1 MSDFIPDE
9 PEVKGTLAGNHPLR
23 RFITALF
30 GVWMLGLSLFFF
42 LRFSF
47 VFYFENEEAI
57 RAFFSR

>member
-9 PEVKGTLAGNHPLR
+9 PEVKETLAGNHVLR
-23 RFITALF
+23 RFLTVLF
-30 GVWMLGLSLFFF
+30 GAWMLGLSLFFF

>member
-9 PEVKGTLAGNHPLR
+9 PEVKGSLAGTRLLQ
-23 RFITALF
+23 RFLTALLGIWIF
-30 GVWMLGLSLFFF
+30 GLSLFFF